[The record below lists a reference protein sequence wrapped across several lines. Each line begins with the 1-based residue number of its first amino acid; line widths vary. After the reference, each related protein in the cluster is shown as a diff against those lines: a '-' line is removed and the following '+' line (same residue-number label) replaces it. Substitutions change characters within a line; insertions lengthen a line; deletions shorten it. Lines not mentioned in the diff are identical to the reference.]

1 MKRSAALFLLTC
13 MALVLRAD
21 VFTRVTRAEQLTED
35 GEYVIGAKG
44 GPSYPSFY
52 ILSQYVT
59 GKRYFKALAYSS
71 DVPATLPETEAL
83 VWHIVREGEQIALRT
98 GADFVA
104 LKKENTALDPY
115 DHVSWQVE
123 EQSDGTFKLHSGAS
137 YFRIVTWETASY
149 FKCLA
154 DDKFEG
160 TLVIYKRA
168 IPLSSL
174 TSYSRFWEAAGWE
187 TVCLPFSCAVPQG
200 FTAYSVS
207 GDAAAVSGSLD
218 AVGSTAAAVSG
229 RSAASLAYEETSQ
242 MQAGVSYVVRGEAGA
257 LFSVEK
263 TNSFAD
269 APRPG
274 LLAGTY
280 APLSLA
286 SGYVLNGTDFVPA
299 APGCYLPPFCAYLPQ
314 R

>member
-13 MALVLRAD
+13 MALILRAD

-71 DVPATLPETEAL
+71 DVPATLLETEAL

-123 EQSDGTFKLHSGAS
+123 EQPDGTFKFHSGAS

-149 FKCLA
+149 FKCLT
-154 DDKFEG
+154 DDKYEG

-187 TVCLPFSCAVPQG
+187 TVCLPFSCTVPQG

-207 GDAAAVSGSLD
+207 GSLD
-218 AVGSTAAAVSG
+218 AVSGNADAALV
-229 RSAASLAYEETSQ
+229 YEETQ
-242 MQAGVSYVVRGEAGA
+242 QLQAGVSYVVRGEAGA

-280 APLSLA
+280 APLSLS
-286 SGYVLNGTDFVPA
+286 SGYVLNGTDFAPV

>member
-44 GPSYPSFY
+44 GPTHTSFY
-52 ILSQYVT
+52 LLDVYDAKKKNFVASI
-59 GKRYFKALAYSS
+59 FS
-71 DVPATLPETEAL
+71 DDIPEQIESPAVP
-83 VWHIVREGEQIALRT
+83 VWHIVREGERIALSLD
-98 GADFVA
+98 GAYMAFSKGEIVLA
-104 LKKENTALDPY
+104 PN
-115 DHVSWQVE
+115 DHISWQVLP
-123 EQSDGTFKLHSGAS
+123 QPDGTFVLTDGQK
-137 YFRIVTWETASY
+137 YFHLWSLEKGSY
-149 FKCLA
+149 FKCYIEIG
-154 DDKFEG
+154 FEG

-187 TVCLPFSCAVPQG
+187 TVCLPFSCTVPQG

-207 GDAAAVSGSLD
+207 GSLD
-218 AVGSTAAAVSG
+218 AVSGNADAALV
-229 RSAASLAYEETSQ
+229 YEETQ
-242 MQAGVSYVVRGEAGA
+242 QLQAGVPYVVRGEAGA

-263 TNSFAD
+263 TKTYAD

-286 SGYVLNGTDFVPA
+286 SGYVLNGTDFVPV

>member
-1 MKRSAALFLLTC
+1 MKRIFLLLLISC
-13 MALVLRAD
+13 AAAGLPAAD
-21 VFTRVTRAEQLTED
+21 VFTRVTRTEQLTED

-44 GPSYPSFY
+44 GPTHTSFY
-52 ILSQYVT
+52 LLDVYDAKKKNFVASI
-59 GKRYFKALAYSS
+59 FS
-71 DVPATLPETEAL
+71 DDIPEQIESPAVP
-83 VWHIVREGEQIALRT
+83 VWHIVREGERIALFLD
-98 GADFVA
+98 GAYMAFSKGEIVLA
-104 LKKENTALDPY
+104 PN
-115 DHVSWQVE
+115 DHISWQVLP
-123 EQSDGTFKLHSGAS
+123 QPDGTFVLTDGQK
-137 YFRIVTWETASY
+137 YFHLWSLGKGSY
-149 FKCLA
+149 FKCYVEIG
-154 DDKFEG
+154 FEG

-207 GDAAAVSGSLD
+207 GDAAAALVF
-218 AVGSTAAAVSG
+218 
-229 RSAASLAYEETSQ
+229 EETQ
-242 MQAGVSYVVRGEAGA
+242 QLQAGVPYVVRGEGGA
-257 LFSVEK
+257 LFCVEK
-263 TNSFAD
+263 TKTYAD

-299 APGCYLPPFCAYLPQ
+299 APGCYLPPFCAYLQ
-314 R
+314 QK

>member
-44 GPSYPSFY
+44 GPTHTSFY
-52 ILSQYVT
+52 LLDVYDAKKKNFVASI
-59 GKRYFKALAYSS
+59 FS
-71 DVPATLPETEAL
+71 DDIPEQIESPAVP
-83 VWHIVREGEQIALRT
+83 VWHIVREGERIALSFD
-98 GADFVA
+98 GAYMAFSKGEIVLA
-104 LKKENTALDPY
+104 PN
-115 DHVSWQVE
+115 DHISWQVLP
-123 EQSDGTFKLHSGAS
+123 QPDGTFVLTDGQK
-137 YFRIVTWETASY
+137 YFHLWSLKKGSY
-149 FKCLA
+149 FKCYVEIG
-154 DDKFEG
+154 FEG

-207 GDAAAVSGSLD
+207 GS
-218 AVGSTAAAVSG
+218 
-229 RSAASLAYEETSQ
+229 SAASLAYEETSQ

-280 APLSLA
+280 APLSLS

>member
-44 GPSYPSFY
+44 GPTHTSFY
-52 ILSQYVT
+52 LLDVYDAKKKNFVASI
-59 GKRYFKALAYSS
+59 FS
-71 DVPATLPETEAL
+71 DDIPEQIESPAVP
-83 VWHIVREGEQIALRT
+83 VWHIVREGERIALSFD
-98 GADFVA
+98 GAYMAFSKGEIVLA
-104 LKKENTALDPY
+104 PN
-115 DHVSWQVE
+115 DHISWQVLP
-123 EQSDGTFKLHSGAS
+123 QPDGTFVLTDGQK
-137 YFRIVTWETASY
+137 YFHLWSLEKGSY
-149 FKCLA
+149 FKCYVEIG
-154 DDKFEG
+154 FEG

-207 GDAAAVSGSLD
+207 GNAAAVSESLD

-286 SGYVLNGTDFVPA
+286 SGYVLNGTDFAPV